1 MNDPTGTLVRLDD
14 VDLTL
19 ADPGDDLRGR
29 TVIDRN
35 GDEVGTV
42 DSLLIDEDERRVRFL
57 EVGSGGFLGL
67 GEKKRLVPVD
77 AITRV
82 DDDRVHIATDRDR
95 VAGAPMYDPEV
106 VPQRHYLEDV
116 YGYYDTPPYW
126 GPGYFYPGWPR

>member
-82 DDDRVHIATDRDR
+82 DDDTVHIATDRDR